1 MIDIDKIKLNVQNSI
16 MINTSIGNIY
26 IDPLKFETEPHDA
39 SFILITHE
47 HYDHFSPDDILKVCN
62 EDTILVVP
70 EKMVEDTGDL
80 VSSVGL
86 ITTVMPDIHKEI
98 SGLIIDTIPAYNK
111 LKPFHSKRA
120 GWVGYILTVD
130 DTRIYIAGD
139 TDITNE
145 NEVVTCD
152 IAIVPIGGKYTMNAI
167 QAAQLV
173 NVIKPKIAIPCHYG
187 ELVGTPE
194 DADVFKNHV
203 DSMIEVKIKLLL

>member
-1 MIDIDKIKLNVQNSI
+1 MIADNISLNTQNSI
-16 MINTSIGNIY
+16 RIATSIGNIY
-26 IDPLKFETEPHDA
+26 IDPLSIKSEPHDA
-39 SFILITHE
+39 TFILITHE
-47 HYDHFSPDDILKVCN
+47 HYDHYSPEDILRVCN

-70 EKMVEDTGDL
+70 EKMVDDTGDL
-80 VSSVGL
+80 VDSVGL

-111 LKPFHSKRA
+111 LKPFHPKRA

-145 NEVVTCD
+145 NEVVNCD

-167 QAAQLV
+167 Q
-173 NVIKPKIAIPCHYG
+173 
-187 ELVGTPE
+187 
-194 DADVFKNHV
+194 
-203 DSMIEVKIKLLL
+203 